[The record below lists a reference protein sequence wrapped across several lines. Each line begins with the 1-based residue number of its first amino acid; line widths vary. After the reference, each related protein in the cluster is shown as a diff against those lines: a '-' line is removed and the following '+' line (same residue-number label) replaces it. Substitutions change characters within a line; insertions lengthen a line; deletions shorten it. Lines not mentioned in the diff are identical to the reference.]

1 MNEPTYTY
9 PNITIRPHWGEY
21 VIENLPLLVIV
32 PCGVAVLVAYTFP
45 FKWALELLLLLLTLY
60 LIYRHQYLT
69 RIKFHIGSEQVMIQH
84 GIFEL
89 RRNYLELYRVID
101 YDERQTVAERF
112 FGIKTVSIYSGD
124 RSTPR
129 LDIIGVPAD
138 LDLVVAIRERVEYNK
153 RRKGVYELS
162 NR

>member
-1 MNEPTYTY
+1 M
-9 PNITIRPHWGEY
+9 
-21 VIENLPLLVIV
+21 V
-32 PCGVAVLVAYTFP
+32 
-45 FKWALELLLLLLTLY
+45 
-60 LIYRHQYLT
+60 
-69 RIKFHIGSEQVMIQH
+69 QH

>member
-1 MNEPTYTY
+1 MNDPTFTY

-21 VIENLPLLVIV
+21 VIENLPLLVII

-101 YDERQTVAERF
+101 YDERQIVAERF